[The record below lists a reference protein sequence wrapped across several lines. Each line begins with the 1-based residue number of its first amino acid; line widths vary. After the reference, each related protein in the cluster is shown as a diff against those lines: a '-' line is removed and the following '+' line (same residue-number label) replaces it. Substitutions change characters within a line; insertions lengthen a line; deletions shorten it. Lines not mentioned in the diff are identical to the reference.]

1 MTHVARTS
9 LALACLCAALV
20 ACGSSEGGV
29 DLQTGV
35 QQGPYD
41 VVRTVD
47 GDTIRVDRDGE
58 EIVVRLIGIDTP
70 ETVAQDRPIECFGPE
85 ATARTAQLVEGKQ
98 VWLEYDEVS
107 GMTDKYDRTLA
118 YVWLTTD
125 LMLNEQLVREG
136 FAEEYTYSEGARYQA
151 QMVQAEGEA
160 RASRAGLWSA
170 C

>member
-1 MTHVARTS
+1 MGFRVE
-9 LALACLCAALV
+9 LAEVDAALRAALGTESVV
-20 ACGSSEGGV
+20 AVSYPP
-29 DLQTGV
+29 
-35 QQGPYD
+35 GPSAEA
-41 VVRTVD
+41 VFAFAVP
-47 GDTIRVDRDGE
+47 VDRDGD

-85 ATARTAQLVEGKQ
+85 ASARTAQLVEGKQ

>member
-1 MTHVARTS
+1 MTQVARTS
-9 LALACLCAALV
+9 LAVACLCTALV
-20 ACGSSEGGV
+20 ACGSSGGGV
-29 DLQTGV
+29 DLQPGV
-35 QQGPYD
+35 QQGPYN
-41 VVRTVD
+41 VVRSVD

-85 ATARTAQLVEGKQ
+85 ASERTAQLVEGKQ

-107 GMTDKYDRTLA
+107 GLTDKYDRTLA
-118 YVWLTTD
+118 YVWLSSD

-136 FAEEYTYSEGARYQA
+136 FAEEYTYSEGARHQP
-151 QMVQAEGEA
+151 QMRQAEGEA
-160 RASRAGLWSA
+160 RASGAGLWSA